1 MQLISFLISLFVSV
15 DPLHYCH
22 RHAAQ
27 LLPSLQLIP
36 PTSLLQTPPNSSSI
50 LSFLFPSLLLQH
62 STTLSQYLCAKNLQ
76 LQHSSSLSS
85 LSSPTLT
92 RGQQSLHLFP
102 YLNQQHC
109 LFMLTHLTTGAG
121 NTTEATTRA
130 RIEAVAR
137 VIARAGTV
145 DMVQHRRGAVAGA
158 EQWHTSRA
166 TTRVG
171 GATTKRGKL

>member
-1 MQLISFLISLFVSV
+1 MHLISFLISLFVSV

-50 LSFLFPSLLLQH
+50 LSFLFPSLLLQP

-76 LQHSSSLSS
+76 LQHSSSLPS

-102 YLNQQHC
+102 YLIQQHC

-121 NTTEATTRA
+121 NTTEATIGA

-145 DMVQHRRGAVAGA
+145 DMGQHRRGAAGA
-158 EQWHTSRA
+158 EQWRTSRA
-166 TTRVG
+166 ATRAG